1 MIRFVKVAALAAGI
15 TLTGAA
21 PAAADV
27 TLINVFEVPAG
38 KEDAVIAAWE
48 KARDFLRQ
56 EPGYVSTALHQAI
69 APDARFALI
78 NVAVWESAEAFRQAT
93 ARMQAA
99 GVLPEIEGL
108 RFTPALYRVI
118 RSDEPQQ

>member
-1 MIRFVKVAALAAGI
+1 MIRFLKVASLAAGI

-99 GVLPEIEGL
+99 EVFPEIEGL

>member
-1 MIRFVKVAALAAGI
+1 MIRSLKAAALAAAV
-15 TLTGAA
+15 TLASAA
-21 PAAADV
+21 PAAAEV

-48 KARDFLRQ
+48 TARDFLRQ
-56 EPGYVSTALHQAI
+56 EPGYVSTALHQAVT
-69 APDARFALI
+69 PDARFALI
-78 NVAVWESAEAFRQAT
+78 NVAVWESAEAFRRAT

-99 GVLPEIEGL
+99 GVFPEIEGL

-118 RSDEPQQ
+118 RSDEAQQ